1 VSTWILVWFF
11 LAGISSLAV
20 IIVLVAL
27 IRHGLSVGR
36 TAKRFQQEIG
46 PLTDQLQTLSDR
58 AGEHSSQIQARGLK
72 GPPPRPEG

>member
-1 VSTWILVWFF
+1 VSTWILVWLFM
-11 LAGISSLAV
+11 AGISSLAV

-46 PLTDQLQTLSDR
+46 PLTDQLQTLSAR
-58 AGEHSSQIQARGLK
+58 AGERSSQMQARGVK
-72 GPPPRPEG
+72 GPSPGPEG

>member
-11 LAGISSLAV
+11 MAGISSLTV

-46 PLTDQLQTLSDR
+46 PLTDQLQTLSAR
-58 AGEHSSQIQARGLK
+58 AGERSSQMRFRGVK
-72 GPPPRPEG
+72 GPPPGPEG